1 MTVTTRIASSLRWMR
16 SICVSGIKHTPFHC
30 VPLFVGVF
38 SLSLPIH
45 FHSQSPLRSFF
56 AVLGA
61 FTAFRMSFCRK
72 EVSRMALRLL
82 CFLMMLSFSTS
93 YSTDFNKSA
102 ALACVPHALEMKPNS
117 KLSISPEIGLSP
129 GSTISISIS
138 SIVRIFRAD

>member
-1 MTVTTRIASSLRWMR
+1 
-16 SICVSGIKHTPFHC
+16 
-30 VPLFVGVF
+30 
-38 SLSLPIH
+38 
-45 FHSQSPLRSFF
+45 
-56 AVLGA
+56 
-61 FTAFRMSFCRK
+61 MSYCRK

-82 CFLMMLSFSTS
+82 CFLMMLSFSMS